1 MVVGLE
7 SNDDG
12 TVWYVPEGAVLDADA
27 LVLYEQG
34 YLYINVHTEANSPGE
49 VRGQLVDEGIAV
61 AAPAAGSITVTMT
74 NTSPYQ
80 PMTPPV
86 VVLHNAPDTDN
97 GMRLFYPTQPASE
110 SIIAIAENGNNAPLV
125 NTLGYLVNQGRAS
138 AYAVG
143 FPDPANPGPLLPGM

>member
-1 MVVGLE
+1 MKDTNQLTA
-7 SNDDG
+7 SQMWIQLRQNPRKCSS
-12 TVWYVPEGAVLDADA
+12 Y
-27 LVLYEQG
+27 
-34 YLYINVHTEANSPGE
+34 HANAPGE
-49 VRGQLVDEGIAV
+49 VRGQLVDEGTAV
-61 AAPAAGSITVTMT
+61 AAPAAGSITVTIT

-125 NTLGYLVNQGRAS
+125 NTLGYLCSVQNA
-138 AYAVG
+138 
-143 FPDPANPGPLLPGM
+143 